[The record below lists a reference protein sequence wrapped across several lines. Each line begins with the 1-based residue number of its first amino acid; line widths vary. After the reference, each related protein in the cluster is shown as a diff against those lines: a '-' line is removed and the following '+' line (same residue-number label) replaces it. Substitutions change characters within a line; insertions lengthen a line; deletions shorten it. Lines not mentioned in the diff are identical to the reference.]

1 MPILENVIV
10 GVAVG
15 VPATALGWFGYRRSK
30 QADDVAEEQG
40 TIAQIISGLNALNAN
55 LRSDNDELR
64 ARFVQ
69 MEDCIRERAELRT
82 KIVGLEAQLAIER
95 LRS

>member
-1 MPILENVIV
+1 MAILENVVV

-15 VPATALGWFGYRRSK
+15 IPATALGWFGYRRSK
-30 QADDVAEEQG
+30 QADEVADEQG

-55 LRSDNDELR
+55 LSADNAELR

-69 MEDCIRERAELRT
+69 MEDCLKERAELRVQ
-82 KIVGLEAQLAIER
+82 IVSLQAQLAAEK
-95 LRS
+95 LRQ